1 MSKNFMAVPGIYN
14 GGLLDVSS
22 KYDENIFFC
31 LQNYTFSHYQCGTKI
46 WFYFIFH
53 SAILSDIISKQ
64 STLDALAAEV
74 ILKQVCAVL
83 T

>member
-1 MSKNFMAVPGIYN
+1 MSKNFKAVPGLYN
-14 GGLLDVSS
+14 AGLLGLKS
-22 KYDENIFFC
+22 KYDY
-31 LQNYTFSHYQCGTKI
+31 NYTQHFRPLSMWCGTKI
-46 WFYFIFH
+46 YFYLIFH
-53 SAILSDIISKQ
+53 SAILPDIISKQ